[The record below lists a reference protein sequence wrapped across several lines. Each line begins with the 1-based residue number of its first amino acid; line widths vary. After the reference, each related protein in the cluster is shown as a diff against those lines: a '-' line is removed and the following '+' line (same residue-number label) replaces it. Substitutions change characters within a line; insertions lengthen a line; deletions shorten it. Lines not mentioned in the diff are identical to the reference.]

1 MEAIQFN
8 SRIKLIVERFG
19 AKLISEKTNIS
30 SSQIHHLKTKGETT
44 GKNII
49 DIAEATG
56 VNPLWLLSGEGPM
69 MIGDPEPTPSP
80 PPEFTKD
87 EIEMIELFRAASLK
101 KKSEIL
107 NQLMNND

>member
-30 SSQIHHLKTKGETT
+30 SSQIHHLKSKGETT

-49 DIAEATG
+49 DIAKATG

-69 MIGDPEPTPSP
+69 MKGDPELTQSP
-80 PPEFTKD
+80 PPEFSDD
-87 EIEMIELFRAASLK
+87 EIEMINLFRAAPLQTKLK
-101 KKSEIL
+101 AFQVLSEG
-107 NQLMNND
+107 